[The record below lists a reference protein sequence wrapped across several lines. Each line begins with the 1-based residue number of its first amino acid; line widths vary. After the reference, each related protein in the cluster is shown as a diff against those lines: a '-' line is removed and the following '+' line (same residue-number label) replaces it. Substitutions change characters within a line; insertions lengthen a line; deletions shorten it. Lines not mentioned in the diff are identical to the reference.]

1 MRTRTSCEPRETQ
14 PDRLTKPIEH
24 YKQRE
29 KLTESIIAFTDT
41 DPLQEVI

>member
-1 MRTRTSCEPRETQ
+1 VNPGKHNQT
-14 PDRLTKPIEH
+14 LTKPIEH